1 METFPKNCSFEP
13 CTTFASFVRGRRRA
27 AFCRSR
33 HAIIMQDTMEK
44 WKAYFKLWKKD
55 EAVSKFEKFVQRQ
68 PTCVQVTTH
77 QQSTHGPWQH
87 GSFHLRRAASHVRS
101 RHGSSWC
108 PLQFDEK
115 LQYYSRKGSELDL
128 MPQVR

>member
-1 METFPKNCSFEP
+1 
-13 CTTFASFVRGRRRA
+13 
-27 AFCRSR
+27 
-33 HAIIMQDTMEK
+33 MQDTMEK

-68 PTCVQVTTH
+68 PTCVQVTATIH

-87 GSFHLRRAASHVRS
+87 GSFHLGHAASHVRS